1 MIYQQKK
8 EVFYFLG
15 SVKSKRRCRGL
26 SLEKMFLHEKT
37 VDIML
42 KILEAEEK
50 GKEAYPLGISKE
62 VGSPYSY
69 ISKVLS
75 EFEENALIESEFRGR
90 VRKVKF
96 TKEGRRIAELFKQ
109 IKEELSKDFVARKKV
124 NMLEEVVEKANGK
137 DEGEMFKILAPVI
150 TELKI
155 LKNQTTDEGTAEMIE
170 KLESKIDEILKVRQ

>member
-1 MIYQQKK
+1 
-8 EVFYFLG
+8 
-15 SVKSKRRCRGL
+15 L

-50 GKEAYPLGISKE
+50 GEEAYPLGISKD

-75 EFEENALIESEFRGR
+75 EFEENALIESEFKGR
-90 VRKVKF
+90 VRKVRF
-96 TKEGRRIAELFKQ
+96 TKEGKKIAELFKK
-109 IKEELSKDFVARKKV
+109 IKEELRKDFVARKKV
-124 NMLEEVVEKANGK
+124 DMLEEIVNNANGK
-137 DEGEMFKILAPVI
+137 SEEELFRILAPVK

-155 LKNQTTDEGTAEMIE
+155 LKEKTEDSGTIE
-170 KLESKIDEILKVRQ
+170 FINRLESRIEQMLRA